1 MALIASTSTTT
12 AASAASIAAAA
23 AADTADLGS
32 IPDRDKVSGGGGR
45 GGGGG
50 GTASITCEAG
60 IEFEIVEVT
69 VTEATV
75 AICFEKIITQ
85 ALAKSQ
91 SDL

>member
-12 AASAASIAAAA
+12 AASAASIAA
-23 AADTADLGS
+23 ADLGS

-91 SDL
+91 SDF

>member
-23 AADTADLGS
+23 AADTVDLGS
-32 IPDRDKVSGGGGR
+32 IPDRDKVSGGGR

>member
-12 AASAASIAAAA
+12 AASAASIA
-23 AADTADLGS
+23 ADLGS